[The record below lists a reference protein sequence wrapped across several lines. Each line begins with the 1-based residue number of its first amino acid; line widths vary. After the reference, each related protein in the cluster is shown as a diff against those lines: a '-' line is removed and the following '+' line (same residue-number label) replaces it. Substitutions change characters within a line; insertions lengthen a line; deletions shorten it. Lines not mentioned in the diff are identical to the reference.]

1 MGMILKSSVI
11 EGSNPRMTRF
21 NLTDVRMEAAA
32 IIQRA
37 CDQLD
42 AAKQQAQEIVEQAK
56 TQVEGTRQ
64 QAQAEGFQTG
74 HAQGVVEGKKEGRQ
88 QALEEA
94 RKEFAEQNR
103 QLRANLEQV
112 FSHFEAERNHLM
124 AQAHQDLLALAL
136 AIARK
141 VTYRHL
147 EIDPGLVIDNVKTA
161 VNLVASRSL
170 VEVKMNSKDIEQF
183 ELLDGEK
190 AGKLLNLD
198 HIKIIKDGNV
208 EAGGCVI
215 TTNNGKID
223 AQVSTQLQNL
233 IHQLA
238 PVMEQQVK
246 TWASDSGGE
255 A

>member
-1 MGMILKSSVI
+1 MGMILKSNVI
-11 EGSNPRMTRF
+11 EGSNPRMSRF
-21 NLTDVRMEAAA
+21 NLTDVRVEAAA
-32 IIQRA
+32 IVQRA

-42 AAKQQAQEIVEQAK
+42 AAKKQAEDIVEHAK

-64 QAQAEGFQTG
+64 QAQAEGFQSG
-74 HAQGVVEGKKEGRQ
+74 HAQGILEGKKEGRQ

-103 QLRANLEQV
+103 QLRTNLEQV
-112 FSHFEAERNHLM
+112 FSQFETERNHLM

-141 VTYRHL
+141 VTYRQL
-147 EIDPGLVIDNVKTA
+147 EIDPGIVIDNVKTA
-161 VNLVASRSL
+161 VNLVGSRSL
-170 VEVKMNSKDIEQF
+170 VEVKMNPQDIERF
-183 ELLDGEK
+183 NLLDEQN
-190 AGKLLNLD
+190 AAKLFNLD
-198 HIKIIKDGNV
+198 QIKVITDEHV
-208 EAGGCVI
+208 ELGGCVI

-233 IHQLA
+233 THQLA

-246 TWASDSGGE
+246 TWAGNGDGDS
-255 A
+255 

>member
-1 MGMILKSSVI
+1 MGMILKSGVI
-11 EGSNPRMTRF
+11 EGSNPRMMRF
-21 NLTDVRMEAAA
+21 NLTDVRVEAAA

-42 AAKQQAQEIVEQAK
+42 AAKKQAQEIVDHAR

-64 QAQAEGFQTG
+64 QALAEGFQAG
-74 HAQGVVEGKKEGRQ
+74 HAQGVLEGKKEGRQ

-94 RKEFAEQNR
+94 RKEFAEENR
-103 QLRANLEQV
+103 QLRANLEDV
-112 FSHFEAERNHLM
+112 FNHFETERNHLM

-141 VTYRHL
+141 VTYHHL
-147 EIDPGLVIDNVKTA
+147 QLDPGMVLDNVKAA

-170 VEVKMNSKDIEQF
+170 VEVRMNQEDIERF
-183 ELLDGEK
+183 KLLDGENTE
-190 AGKLLNLD
+190 KLFNLE
-198 HIKIIKDGNV
+198 HIKVIKDENI

-246 TWASDSGGE
+246 TWASNGGSE
-255 A
+255 S